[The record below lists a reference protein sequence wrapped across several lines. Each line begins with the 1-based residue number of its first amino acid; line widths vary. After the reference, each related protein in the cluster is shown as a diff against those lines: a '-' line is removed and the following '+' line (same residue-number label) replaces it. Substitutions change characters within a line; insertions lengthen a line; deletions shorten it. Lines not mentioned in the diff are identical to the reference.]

1 MNTKILG
8 LMAAAALATASCT
21 QDKKV
26 ETTTATTPETVTTTT
41 TTTTT
46 VDTVAVH
53 DEARRLAARMA
64 EDLKLNDPAM
74 VTRIERTYYT
84 RGQRLSEANNR
95 YVSDTTGRYAAL
107 RQINDEADTEIRTD
121 LNNPGYYN
129 TYSTNRANYGD
140 GPYSLA
146 PGTVATTTT
155 TTASSG
161 SGARRGSSVGQGSG
175 VKKVDNE
182 ADGDRKTKYMNGAKV
197 KRDDDG
203 SVKIKMADGTKV
215 KIDENGNRT
224 VKKGLFK

>member
-1 MNTKILG
+1 MNIKILG
-8 LMAAAALATASCT
+8 LMAATALATASCT

-64 EDLKLNDPAM
+64 EDLKLSDPAV

-84 RGQRLSEANNR
+84 RGQRLGEANNR
-95 YVSDTTGRYAAL
+95 YVSDTVGRYAAL

-146 PGTVATTTT
+146 PGTVTTTSATTSANTT
-155 TTASSG
+155 
-161 SGARRGSSVGQGSG
+161 RRGTVGQGSG

-182 ADGDRKTKYMNGAKV
+182 EDGDRKTKYMNGAKV

-203 SVKIKMADGTKV
+203 SVKIKMANGTKV

-224 VKKGLFK
+224 VKKSLFK

>member
-1 MNTKILG
+1 MNTKLLG
-8 LMAAAALATASCT
+8 LLAAAALATASCT

-26 ETTTATTPETVTTTT
+26 ESTTTTTPETVTTT

-64 EDLKLNDPAM
+64 EDLKLTDPAV

-95 YVSDTTGRYAAL
+95 YVSDTVGRYASL
-107 RQINDEADTEIRTD
+107 RQINDEADNEIRTD

-129 TYSTNRANYGD
+129 SYSANRANYGD

-146 PGTVATTTT
+146 PGTVTTTSST
-155 TTASSG
+155 TV
-161 SGARRGSSVGQGSG
+161 RRGSVGQGSG
-175 VKKVDNE
+175 VKKMEHQN
-182 ADGDRKTKYMNGAKV
+182 DGDHKTKYENGAKV
-197 KRDDDG
+197 KREDDG
-203 SVKIKMADGTKV
+203 SMKIKMADGTKV
-215 KIDENGNRT
+215 KIDENGHRT

>member
-1 MNTKILG
+1 MNPKLLG

-26 ETTTATTPETVTTTT
+26 ETTTTTTPETVTTT

-64 EDLKLNDPAM
+64 EDLKITDPAV

-84 RGQRLSEANNR
+84 RGQRLGEANNR
-95 YVSDTTGRYAAL
+95 YVSDTTGRYATL
-107 RQINDEADTEIRTD
+107 RQINDDADNEIRTD
-121 LNNPGYYN
+121 LGNDSYYN
-129 TYSTNRANYGD
+129 TYSANRANYGD

-146 PGTVATTTT
+146 PATVTTTT

-161 SGARRGSSVGQGSG
+161 GARRSGGSVGQGSG
-175 VKKVDNE
+175 VKKMERED
-182 ADGDRKTKYMNGAKV
+182 DGDKKTKYMNGAKV

-203 SVKIKMADGTKV
+203 SVKIKMADGTKI